1 MNRGAQVLR
10 VIEVAT
16 NHERLRT
23 TDLNDSHK
31 LSMLDSDNAVECDV
45 SQDKIKPSVMAG
57 VGN

>member
-1 MNRGAQVLR
+1 MLR